1 MRGRITQGAAALACA
16 LGLVWPG
23 AAGAQ
28 PAGGADNAQTPP
40 SYVQRTEVNLR
51 SAPRG
56 EVIAVLDINTKVYVF
71 AQDGDWAQV
80 NIPSLEL
87 KGWVYSGLLGSG
99 KVAGVET
106 EEPPSGGGPS
116 RATAGGPAAEAAAKG
131 DEENGGAATQEFIAD
146 PNAPAVEVLAADQ
159 CVDPA
164 ALETA
169 SSGLDGGG
177 DAPGMI
183 PADSGMR
190 TPDPEAGGAD
200 KDVRAPSKGAPPR
213 SANASIAITTPNELS
228 SSAYRPVGGVDMA
241 LIGGTDVNV
250 RAAASKQSKVLCK
263 VGSGDKVY
271 IVGADEPWY
280 KVSIPARKVEG
291 FIHSDF
297 VDTLPRL
304 EVKGDSVRVREKPST
319 EARIKTEVDKGEVF
333 TKLAQKD
340 GWVKVADSASGLSG
354 WIKAEYVKKTDKT
367 LSRPFEVTGDEVN
380 FRASPSV
387 DAEVI
392 SQLPSGAQVEVF
404 GRNEKWTYLAYGA
417 QKGWMYSEYLAPRG
431 AGKAAAK
438 RDAELMAGN
447 KAYSRP
453 SWKKVGGASIGDRL
467 IEGALEMKGTP
478 YVWGGESEG
487 GVDCSG
493 LIYKLLTDC
502 GAKCASLPRRAS
514 EQMAELGLAVDKEEL
529 APGDLVFFSTYKPGP
544 SHVGIYLGDGDFIH
558 ASSAQHKVAI
568 SNLSEGYYKKRFVG
582 ARRITQDELSGL
594 K

>member
-1 MRGRITQGAAALACA
+1 MRGRITAGVIALCGA
-16 LGLVWPG
+16 LGLGWPTPG
-23 AAGAQ
+23 LAAPDAK
-28 PAGGADNAQTPP
+28 ADSAQTPP
-40 SYVQRTEVNLR
+40 SYVQRREVNLR

-56 EVIAVLDINTKVYVF
+56 EVLAVLDINTKVFAF
-71 AQDGDWAQV
+71 AQDGDWVQV
-80 NIPSLEL
+80 NIPSLGL
-87 KGWVYSGLLGSG
+87 KGWVYDGLLGQER
-99 KVAGVET
+99 VAGQ
-106 EEPPSGGGPS
+106 PDAPAPD
-116 RATAGGPAAEAAAKG
+116 AGAGSAAA
-131 DEENGGAATQEFIAD
+131 DAALAAAPGVPAKQVFVAD
-146 PNAPAVEVLAADQ
+146 PNAPAVEVLPPDQ

-164 ALETA
+164 SVDSA
-169 SSGLDGGG
+169 SGGLGLVPAGSGLQAPDAGPKGAAL
-177 DAPGMI
+177 DAPAK
-183 PADSGMR
+183 P
-190 TPDPEAGGAD
+190 
-200 KDVRAPSKGAPPR
+200 APPR
-213 SANASIAITTPNELS
+213 TANASIAITTPKELS
-228 SSAYRPVGGVDMA
+228 SSAYRSVGGVDMA

-250 RAAASKQSKVLCK
+250 REAASKKSKVLCK

-297 VDTLPRL
+297 VNALPRL

-319 EARIKTEVDKGEVF
+319 DARIKTEVDKGEVF
-333 TKLAQKD
+333 TKLEQKN

-387 DAEVI
+387 DADVI
-392 SQLPSGAQVEVF
+392 SQLPSGAKVEVF

-447 KAYSRP
+447 KAFGRP
-453 SWKKVGGASIGDRL
+453 SWKKVGGTSIGDRL
-467 IEGALEMKGTP
+467 IEGALAMQGTP
-478 YVWGGESEG
+478 YVWGGESED

-502 GAKCASLPRRAS
+502 GAKCGNLPRRAS
-514 EQMAELGLAVDKEEL
+514 EQMAGLGLAVDKEEL
-529 APGDLVFFSTYKPGP
+529 EPGDLVFFSTYKPGP

-558 ASSAQHKVAI
+558 ASSAKHQVAI
-568 SNLSEGYYKKRFVG
+568 SNLSEAYYKRTFCG
-582 ARRITQDELSGL
+582 ARRITQDELSGM